1 MEIKTEKQGKH
12 LVIHASGRLDAS
24 WADFFT
30 DSLSG
35 YIRSGD
41 HQLIIDAEEMKFLS
55 SAGIRSLLIIYKKL
69 MEVKGSMQIVNAQPV
84 IASTLT
90 MVGFKSWLG
99 GDTAATDIPAA
110 RKPQEESPGNK
121 REVYVLD
128 AKAKLTFT
136 LEAGWKPWEKTDS
149 SAIKKIC
156 FPENVF
162 ALGIGEAADQE
173 KYSPEQ
179 FGDFLAIEGKVIFQP
194 PAEKAHPDFLLAEKE
209 YIPELFVLQA
219 LYCKGKMSHLLRFA
233 PVTDSP
239 DYEIS
244 KISAMVLEITKSDI
258 AAFVLLGEIGG
269 LVGAHLIQS
278 PGINPEGGNI
288 PFPAVRDWISFTG
301 ERAYQGKM
309 ALVFGIAAK
318 TGNGREKF
326 LVNPLPSDPGLSGHF
341 HAAVFHDHPMPN
353 SKIDLLPMLK
363 RLLDGP
369 APLALMHLVDD
380 NRAGT
385 GLGQSAFTRGACWCS
400 AINIGKEE
408 SL

>member
-1 MEIKTEKQGKH
+1 MEIKTEQQGKH

-35 YIRSGD
+35 YIRNGD
-41 HQLIIDAEEMKFLS
+41 HQLIIDAAEMKFLS

-69 MEVKGSMQIVNAQPV
+69 MEVKGSMQIVNAQPA
-84 IASTLT
+84 IANTLT
-90 MVGFKSWLG
+90 MVGFKSWLSG
-99 GDTAATDIPAA
+99 RPVPAA
-110 RKPQEESPGNK
+110 RRQAEERVEDK
-121 REVYVLD
+121 MEVYPLD
-128 AKAKLTFT
+128 AEAKLTFT
-136 LEAGWKPWEKTDS
+136 LEADWKPWDKTDS
-149 SAIKKIC
+149 NTIKRIR

-162 ALGIGEAADQE
+162 ALGIGGAADQDD
-173 KYSPEQ
+173 YSPDQ
-179 FGDFLAIEGKVIFQP
+179 FGDFLAVEGKVLFQP

-219 LYCKGKMSHLLRFA
+219 LYCKGKMSHLLRFS

-239 DYEIS
+239 VCEIS

-258 AAFVLLGEIGG
+258 AAFVLLGEIAG

-278 PGINPEGGNI
+278 PGIKSEGGNI
-288 PFPAVRDWISFTG
+288 PFPAVRDWISFSG
-301 ERAYQGKM
+301 ERAFQGKM
-309 ALVFGIAAK
+309 ALVFGITAK
-318 TGNGREKF
+318 TGTGREKS

-353 SKIDLLPMLK
+353 GKIDLAPMLK
-363 RLLDGP
+363 KLLDGP

-400 AINIGKEE
+400 AINNGKEE
-408 SL
+408 TI